1 MIVRLDGLIYNP
13 KKKLDIR
20 LRWDF
25 SWCYIRGSEKGG
37 GIMASCDVGTKVSY
51 FVAGLGIG
59 AAIALLFAPQSG
71 EETRKQ
77 IAEKAQD
84 GKDLCR
90 RQGPRNSQT
99 GGRSG

>member
-1 MIVRLDGLIYNP
+1 
-13 KKKLDIR
+13 
-20 LRWDF
+20 
-25 SWCYIRGSEKGG
+25 
-37 GIMASCDVGTKVSY
+37 MASCYVTTKVSY

-84 GKDLCR
+84 GKDFVTAKGKELR
-90 RQGPRNSQT
+90 KQAEDLVDQGKDLVSKQKARLADVLE
-99 GGRSG
+99 SGKQAARETFAR